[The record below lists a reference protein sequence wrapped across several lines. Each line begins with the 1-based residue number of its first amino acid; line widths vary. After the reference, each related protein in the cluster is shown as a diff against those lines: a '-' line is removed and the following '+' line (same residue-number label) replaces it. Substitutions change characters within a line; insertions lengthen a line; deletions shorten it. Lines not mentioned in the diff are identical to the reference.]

1 VKPRLLIAESQDF
14 SPTALQLL
22 QTAFE
27 IELKDLNRAELKKRI
42 GDCEVLWVRL
52 RTLLDREMLDAA
64 PNLKIIATNTTGL
77 NHLDLELAEKRRI
90 TIISLRGET
99 DFLRTVRATAELTLG
114 LTLACLRR
122 IPLAHVS
129 VLEGQWNRTPFKG
142 SEIFDKRVGII
153 GYGRLGSITAQLFSA
168 FGAHVSVSDPRLADQ
183 TIVDGFAIQS
193 LPELFQTSEIISL
206 HASYSVENERMISAR
221 EWSQARQGLVFVNT
235 ARGELV
241 DERDMLEALESRR
254 LGGLGLDV
262 ISHEHAES
270 STLRRLRELARLG
283 LPVVLTPHIGGYT
296 YESSART
303 EEFLARKL
311 VESLTRESLS

>member
-1 VKPRLLIAESQDF
+1 
-14 SPTALQLL
+14 
-22 QTAFE
+22 
-27 IELKDLNRAELKKRI
+27 
-42 GDCEVLWVRL
+42 
-52 RTLLDREMLDAA
+52 
-64 PNLKIIATNTTGL
+64 
-77 NHLDLELAEKRRI
+77 
-90 TIISLRGET
+90 
-99 DFLRTVRATAELTLG
+99 
-114 LTLACLRR
+114 
-122 IPLAHVS
+122 
-129 VLEGQWNRTPFKG
+129 LEGQWNRTPFKG

-153 GYGRLGSITAQLFSA
+153 GYGRLGSITAPLFSA

-270 STLRRLRELARLG
+270 ST
-283 LPVVLTPHIGGYT
+283 
-296 YESSART
+296 
-303 EEFLARKL
+303 
-311 VESLTRESLS
+311 

>member
-1 VKPRLLIAESQDF
+1 YSLVKPRLLIAESQDF

-122 IPLAHVS
+122 
-129 VLEGQWNRTPFKG
+129 
-142 SEIFDKRVGII
+142 
-153 GYGRLGSITAQLFSA
+153 
-168 FGAHVSVSDPRLADQ
+168 
-183 TIVDGFAIQS
+183 
-193 LPELFQTSEIISL
+193 
-206 HASYSVENERMISAR
+206 
-221 EWSQARQGLVFVNT
+221 
-235 ARGELV
+235 
-241 DERDMLEALESRR
+241 
-254 LGGLGLDV
+254 
-262 ISHEHAES
+262 
-270 STLRRLRELARLG
+270 
-283 LPVVLTPHIGGYT
+283 
-296 YESSART
+296 
-303 EEFLARKL
+303 
-311 VESLTRESLS
+311 

>member
-1 VKPRLLIAESQDF
+1 MKPRLLIAESQDF
-14 SPTALQLL
+14 SPAALQLL

-27 IELKDLNRAELKKRI
+27 IEFKDLNRTELKKRI

-52 RTLLDREMLDAA
+52 RNFLDREILDAA

-77 NHLDLELAEKRRI
+77 NHIDLKLAERRRI

-99 DFLRTVRATAELTLG
+99 AFLRTVRATAELTLG

-122 IPLAHVS
+122 IPLAHAS

-168 FGAHVSVSDPRLADQ
+168 FGAHVSVFDPKLAGQ
-183 TIVDGFAIQS
+183 TFVDGFSIQS
-193 LPELFQTSEIISL
+193 LPDLFNFSEIISL

-270 STLRRLRELARLG
+270 STLRRLRELSRLG
-283 LPVVLTPHIGGYT
+283 LPVVLTPHIGGHT

-303 EEFLARKL
+303 EEFLAR
-311 VESLTRESLS
+311 SWLSH